1 MLWLHEWIVYATWS
15 SPESPFLVASFIDA
29 TFIGLLKQCILD
41 ALLEYLGSFL
51 TFTGKEKTMLKD
63 QYH

>member
-1 MLWLHEWIVYATWS
+1 MLWLHEWIIYATWS
-15 SPESPFLVASFIDA
+15 SPESPFLVAS
-29 TFIGLLKQCILD
+29 FIGLLKQCILD